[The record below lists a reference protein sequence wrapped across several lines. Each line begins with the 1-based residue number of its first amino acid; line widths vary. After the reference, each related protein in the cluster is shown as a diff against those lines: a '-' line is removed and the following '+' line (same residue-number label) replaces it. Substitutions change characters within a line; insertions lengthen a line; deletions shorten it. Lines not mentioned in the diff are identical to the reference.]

1 MRALTEEQQAA
12 VDYRFDAPLAI
23 VAGAGSGK
31 TETLT
36 RRVARAISSGARP
49 EGVLVLTFSNK
60 AARELRGRLAKHL
73 GEAVAARVE
82 CATFHS
88 FCLRLLRRFGR
99 EAGLGPDF
107 SIFGDAAQRA
117 LVKLCCAAAG
127 DDDDAAGDAAAP
139 SSGSSGPWTSTT
151 PSPPLVCSRDGPCRS
166 WARGRFAL
174 GFVDEFQDTSELQL
188 ALLDGVFGLER
199 TPLTVVGDDDQAIY
213 SWRDAMGDAFGSF
226 ARRFPGATLLR
237 LTRNYRSGA
246 TSSPRRGPSSR
257 RTPPSTRRSD
267 GAPDGSKLEILRV
280 EGGPGAEARAAAREV
295 AKLLDAGAKPRD
307 VAVLCRSAAPALR
320 CAENALTKLGVP
332 CQIAGS
338 NRFFE
343 RAPVAAALA
352 HLRLVAN
359 ELDDDACAKC
369 LAEGCRGLGAKS
381 VEALRRGGGPL
392 LGACRTAA
400 ARGTLAPQQ
409 TAALW
414 VLLARLDALYD
425 AVASRA
431 ASASPVRSALRLLD
445 DVLAPPV
452 DGGDAK
458 KRERRTARDLL
469 EELRGVAG
477 ERERELEAA
486 APGLDALRH
495 FLDTAMVAPDASEGV
510 GDAVG
515 TVTLCT
521 IHKSKGLEWPH
532 VLLLRATDGVFPA
545 RLRDAAGDA
554 AAGSLNGSPSRLR
567 RRDEAA
573 HLEEERRLFHAAV
586 SARAVG
592 AEEDEF
598 PRHRARAPGFAA
610 AAPPPFAGFATA
622 ATIRD
627 AVFDDDHAGAEDEAP
642 PRPPPAKPGAGK
654 ITAFFKKAPKAA
666 QGPEAGDVPEPE
678 PAAEATRAD
687 AGGGGADARVGAR
700 RRQALPRWSRP
711 SRRRNARLSRPSRR
725 LSRPGPPSARA
736 AGQAPAPPAQAP
748 PAEAPPA
755 EAPPPEAPR
764 QPAVAAP
771 SCVHGNGPGCALC
784 AARRRRAGGG
794 GDVRPRQRARL
805 RSMRRCPRAARRRT
819 RRRTS
824 ARDAEP
830 AEKQPAK
837 RPVAK
842 ARPAASSKAKRKFAA
857 PRRVAPPSRR
867 RAEPRRAFA
876 SPLLRTLSHL
886 QGAME
891 KDAKPRKKRSK
902 SPPKRPEG
910 QKTIGSFFAKKPPPP
925 PGDPSS
931 QDDWF

>member
-107 SIFGDAAQRA
+107 SIFGDSAQRA

-127 DDDDAAGDAAAP
+127 RDDDDAVERDARQVWSLIKRAKSSRLRAGDFDGRVGAIFRAYSAKLREQRAVDFDDVIDVAAGLLA
-139 SSGSSGPWTSTT
+139 
-151 PSPPLVCSRDGPCRS
+151 RDGPCRS

-237 LTRNYRSGA
+237 LTRNYRSGGHVVSA
-246 TSSPRRGPSSR
+246 ARAVVAANAARVDKALWTAR
-257 RTPPSTRRSD
+257 
-267 GAPDGSKLEILRV
+267 PDGSKLEILRV

-409 TAALW
+409 TAALRD
-414 VLLARLDALYD
+414 LLARLDALYD
-425 AVASRA
+425 AVASRTA
-431 ASASPVRSALRLLD
+431 AASPVRSALRLLD

-458 KRERRTARDLL
+458 KREERRTARELL

-573 HLEEERRLFHAAV
+573 HLEEERRLFHVAITRAERTFAALHATREADGNGGDAGAGASASRSPFLDLLPKAAV
-586 SARAVG
+586 SQRAVG

-610 AAPPPFAGFATA
+610 AAAPPFAGFATA
-622 ATIRD
+622 ATLKD
-627 AVFDDDHAGAEDEAP
+627 AVFDDDAAGREDEAP
-642 PRPPPAKPGAGK
+642 RAPPAAPARARPSARR
-654 ITAFFKKAPKAA
+654 TASPASAATTARSPARSGRAAP
-666 QGPEAGDVPEPE
+666 
-678 PAAEATRAD
+678 AT
-687 AGGGGADARVGAR
+687 AR
-700 RRQALPRWSRP
+700 RRR
-711 SRRRNARLSRPSRR
+711 
-725 LSRPGPPSARA
+725 
-736 AGQAPAPPAQAP
+736 
-748 PAEAPPA
+748 EA
-755 EAPPPEAPR
+755 PEAPR
-764 QPAVAAP
+764 SPRRPASTATA
-771 SCVHGNGPGCALC
+771 
-784 AARRRRAGGG
+784 
-794 GDVRPRQRARL
+794 
-805 RSMRRCPRAARRRT
+805 RAARGEAQVSRAARVARRAAAA
-819 RRRTS
+819 
-824 ARDAEP
+824 ARAE
-830 AEKQPAK
+830 
-837 RPVAK
+837 R
-842 ARPAASSKAKRKFAA
+842 AA
-857 PRRVAPPSRR
+857 PPEPPPGARRSR
-867 RAEPRRAFA
+867 AAAFV
-876 SPLLRTLSHL
+876 SPLLRDLWSHL